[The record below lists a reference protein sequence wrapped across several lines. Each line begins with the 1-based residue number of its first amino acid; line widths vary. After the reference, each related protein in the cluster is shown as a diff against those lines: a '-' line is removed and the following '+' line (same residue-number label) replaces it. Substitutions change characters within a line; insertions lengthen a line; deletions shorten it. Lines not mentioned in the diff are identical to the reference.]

1 LLNVGKADLMGFRDI
16 YVQFMEEKRKK
27 TEIAKKK
34 NQENTLEKIRN
45 ESNTKKK
52 EDQNKRL
59 EKSRGTGKQ
68 KKKKRKMIECFEC
81 GGSGV
86 GDNEV
91 ICQECGGSGL
101 NKERVEEN
109 GLAENR

>member
-1 LLNVGKADLMGFRDI
+1 MGFREI

-27 TEIAKKK
+27 AEITKKK

-52 EDQNKRL
+52 EEQNKRL
-59 EKSRGTGKQ
+59 EKSRGNGKQ
-68 KKKKRKMIECFEC
+68 KKKKRKTIECFEC

-101 NKERVEEN
+101 NCDKKKDDEN
-109 GLAENR
+109 GLSEDR